1 MNDQRDSAGGIERP
15 TGVAPAEPTFGSDV
29 VAATLRALGIPY
41 VAINPGSS
49 YRGLHDSLVNF
60 LGNTAPQ
67 MLLCL
72 HEEHAIA
79 IAQGYAK
86 VTGRPLAVVVHA
98 NVGLM
103 HATMAIFN
111 AWCDRMPVLV
121 LGATG
126 PVDAAKRRPWID
138 WIHTARDQGALVRP
152 YVKWDDQPT
161 SPAATR
167 EALLRALWLACTPPM
182 APVYVNLDADL
193 QEAPLAEPLAPI
205 DIERFLPDAPVG
217 ISPTQL
223 RRGAELLRGAQRPLF
238 LIGRASRSE
247 DAWNARVRLAELL
260 GAGVLTDLKVGA
272 AFPTDH
278 PLHLAA
284 PSVLLTRDAGAAIAD
299 ADVILSLDWVD
310 LGGTLK
316 KACGDRT
323 PTIIHAS
330 LDHTLHH
337 GWSMDYQALP
347 PVDILFATDA
357 DVVVCGLIDELTGP
371 PALTQRASRAVRSR
385 SSAVASTDGRLRL
398 DDLALAFREAAGARP
413 VSLSHLPLSWNG
425 GVIAF
430 RHPLDFLGSDGGG
443 GIGAGPGIAIGA
455 ALALRDS
462 GRLCVAICGDGDYLM
477 GVTALW
483 TAVHYRIPLLVI
495 VANNRSFYNDEVH
508 QARVAT
514 MRSRPV
520 ENKWIG
526 QRIADPD
533 IDHAALAR
541 AQGAVG
547 YGPVTHSDALVAALR
562 QAIADVDAGCVA
574 VIDVHIEPGEMPG
587 AAAEAEA
594 KPILR

>member
-1 MNDQRDSAGGIERP
+1 VNDQRDITGGIERP
-15 TGVAPAEPTFGSDV
+15 IDVAAAEPAFGSDI

-41 VAINPGSS
+41 VALNPGSS

-72 HEEHAIA
+72 HEEHAVA
-79 IAQGYAK
+79 IAHGYAK
-86 VTGRPLAVVVHA
+86 VTGRPLAVAVHA

-182 APVYVNLDADL
+182 APVYINLDAQL
-193 QEAPLAEPLAPI
+193 QEAPLAEPLAPL
-205 DIERFLPDAPVG
+205 DIERFLPDAPAG
-217 ISPTQL
+217 ASPALL
-223 RRGAELLRGAQRPLF
+223 RRAAELLRRARRPLF

-247 DAWNARVRLAELL
+247 DMWKARVRLAELL

-284 PSVLLTRDAGAAIAD
+284 PSVMLTRDAIAAIAG
-299 ADVILSLDWVD
+299 ADVIVSLDWVD

-337 GWSMDYQALP
+337 GWSMDYHALP

-357 DVVVCGLIDELTGP
+357 DVIVLGLIDELTGDSEL
-371 PALTQRASRAVRSR
+371 AHRAPRAPGSRPGAI
-385 SSAVASTDGRLRL
+385 ASTDARLRL
-398 DDLALAFREAAGARP
+398 DDLALAFREASGDRP

-425 GVIAF
+425 GAIAF
-430 RHPLDFLGSDGGG
+430 HHPLDFLGSDGGG
-443 GIGAGPGIAIGA
+443 GIGAGPGIAVGA
-455 ALALRDS
+455 ALALRES
-462 GRLCVAICGDGDYLM
+462 GRLSVAICGDGDYLM

-520 ENKWIG
+520 ANKWIG

-541 AQGAVG
+541 AQGAAG
-547 YGPVTHSDALVAALR
+547 YGPVTRGDALVAVLLR
-562 QAIADVDAGCVA
+562 AMADVDAGRVA
-574 VIDVHIEPGEMPG
+574 VVDVHVEPGEMPG
-587 AAAEAEA
+587 AAAEA
-594 KPILR
+594 KPLAR